1 MAVSEEPQMRLDG
14 QVVMITGASRGLGFA
29 LARAFAAAGAAVSGC
44 ARSEADLEQV
54 RKELQREQLAFHPA
68 PVDVTAEDE
77 VERWVDDVKRSLGP
91 PTTLINNASLLG
103 PRVPLD
109 HEHPHDW
116 RRVLDVNLTGSF
128 LTARAV
134 IPLMRAQGCGSII
147 QLSSGAALAPR
158 TDWGAYSISKIAAD
172 GLALNLAAEL
182 EGTGIRVNAV
192 DPGAMRTT
200 MRAEAYPEEDP
211 ESLPGPETR
220 TDIFLWL
227 ASSAARG
234 VTGQRFKA
242 ADWSLP

>member
-1 MAVSEEPQMRLDG
+1 MRLNG
-14 QVVMITGASRGLGFA
+14 QVVMITGASRGLGFT
-29 LARAFAAAGAAVSGC
+29 LARAFAAAGAAVAGC
-44 ARSEADLEQV
+44 ARSETDLEQV

-109 HEHPHDW
+109 QEHPRDW

-128 LTARAV
+128 LAARAV
-134 IPLMRAQGCGSII
+134 IPLMRAQGGGSII

-172 GLALNLAAEL
+172 GMALNLAAEL

-200 MRAEAYPEEDP
+200 MRAKAYPEEDP
-211 ESLPGPETR
+211 ESLPGPDTR

-227 ASSAARG
+227 ASSAARE

-242 ADWSLP
+242 EDWSLP